1 MSFIECNLL
10 VSRRFGNRSCHIAFQ
25 LKIVLGFIDDKPTQ
39 DSYLLYK
46 ELEYEYNIRNLIELE
61 IIEFD
66 TCITLYLFFFQI
78 IIKKSN

>member
-25 LKIVLGFIDDKPTQ
+25 LKIVLGFIDDIPTQ

-61 IIEFD
+61 IMTNLILVSP
-66 TCITLYLFFFQI
+66 CIYFFF
-78 IIKKSN
+78 KLS

>member
-61 IIEFD
+61 IMTNLILVSP
-66 TCITLYLFFFQI
+66 CIYFFF
-78 IIKKSN
+78 KLS